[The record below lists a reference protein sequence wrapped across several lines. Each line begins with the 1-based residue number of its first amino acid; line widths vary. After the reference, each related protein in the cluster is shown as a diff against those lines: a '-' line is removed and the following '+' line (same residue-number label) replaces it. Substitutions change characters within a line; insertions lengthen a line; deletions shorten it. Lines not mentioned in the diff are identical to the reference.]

1 MKIDFFFLILEK
13 MVLGMD
19 EWFFNFSQFGVRNLD
34 EKALAT
40 VPNPQLEYTIH
51 GFIKGCEITSIL
63 GIFYLFQIWI
73 FIRIYLKIEKYGNFP
88 FHIKFAIFL

>member
-1 MKIDFFFLILEK
+1 MKIDFLKFLVE

-19 EWFFNFSQFGVRNLD
+19 EWFFNFSQLGVRNLD

-63 GIFYLFQIWI
+63 GIFP
-73 FIRIYLKIEKYGNFP
+73 FIPNLNFYRMY
-88 FHIKFAIFL
+88 